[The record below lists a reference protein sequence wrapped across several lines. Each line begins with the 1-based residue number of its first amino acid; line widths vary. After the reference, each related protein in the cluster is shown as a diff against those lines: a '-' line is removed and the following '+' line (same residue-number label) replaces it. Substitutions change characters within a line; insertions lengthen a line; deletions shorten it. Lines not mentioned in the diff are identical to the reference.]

1 MRSLFTAATGMRAQ
15 QMRID
20 NIANNLSNASTNG
33 YKKTRATFE
42 DLVYQNV
49 PVGGT
54 SIINQRPASLEMGTG
69 TRMVATVR
77 NFETGDLT
85 YTGNEY
91 DLAIGGRGFFVVQDA
106 NGAQKFTRDGRFI
119 RNVNGELVTPAGL
132 TLSPSIQIPQE
143 ASRVVISE
151 DGNVQVEYPGDT
163 NLVTVGQLQL
173 VDFQNP
179 SGLRAVGGNLYI
191 ATPESGQQQFMDP
204 AQGFVNIQQ
213 AFIES
218 SNVDVAEELINMI
231 VAQRSFE
238 LTSKVVETSDQ
249 MMQTV
254 ATMKR

>member
-1 MRSLFTAATGMRAQ
+1 MRSLFTAATGMAAQ

-42 DLVYQNV
+42 DLVYQTV
-49 PVGGT
+49 PVGST
-54 SIINQRPASLEMGTG
+54 SMINQRPAALEMGTG

-77 NFETGDLT
+77 DFKTGDLS
-85 YTGNEY
+85 YTGNEF
-91 DLAIGGRGFFVVQDA
+91 DMAIGGRGFFVLQDA
-106 NGAQKFTRDGRFI
+106 NGGQRYTRDGRFV
-119 RNVNGELVTPAGL
+119 RNVNGELVTPGGL
-132 TLSPSIQIPQE
+132 TLNPSLQVPDD
-143 ASRVVISE
+143 ANRVVIAE
-151 DGNVQVEYPGDT
+151 DGTVQVEFDGET
-163 NLVTVGQLQL
+163 ELVTVGQIQL

-204 AQGFVNIQQ
+204 NQGFVNVQQ

-218 SNVDVAEELINMI
+218 SNVDIAEELITMI

-249 MMQTV
+249 MLQTV
-254 ATMKR
+254 SSMKR

>member
-1 MRSLFTAATGMRAQ
+1 MRSLFTAATGMTAQ

-42 DLVYQNV
+42 DLVYQAV
-49 PVGGT
+49 PVGST
-54 SIINQRPASLEMGTG
+54 SIINQRPAALEMGTG

-77 NFETGDLT
+77 NIETGDLS

-91 DLAIGGRGFFVVQDA
+91 DLAIGGRGFFVLQDA
-106 NGAQKFTRDGRFI
+106 NGMQRYTRDGRFL

-132 TLSPSIQIPQE
+132 TLNPSVQIP
-143 ASRVVISE
+143 ADATRVVIGE
-151 DGNVQVEYPGDT
+151 DGAVQVEFEGET
-163 NLVTVGQLQL
+163 ELVTVGQIQL

-179 SGLRAVGGNLYI
+179 SGLRAAGGNMYV

-204 AQGFVNIQQ
+204 NQGFVNIQQ

-218 SNVDVAEELINMI
+218 SNVDIAEELISMI

-249 MMQTV
+249 MLQTV
-254 ATMKR
+254 TSMKR